1 MGIFGLHILNSYAI
15 SNGMPCDMNAMINR
29 QKLIHL
35 GLAIS
40 FEKINHQRYVTGLS
54 LAKPDI

>member
-1 MGIFGLHILNSYAI
+1 MGIFGLHILNFYAI
-15 SNGMPCDMNAMINR
+15 SNVMPCDMNAMINS

-40 FEKINHQRYVTGLS
+40 LEKINHQRYVTGL
-54 LAKPDI
+54 